1 MSFLSCIVFLFY
13 LYCLVNLALRCLLRL
28 LLESV
33 EEHYHISIVEDEEH
47 TEDVTAMFG
56 TEFKNLVAQVFDELG
71 IDSFLCFQHI
81 NNVEHFPGF
90 GFSQ

>member
-47 TEDVTAMFG
+47 TEDVAAMFG
-56 TEFKNLVAQVFDELG
+56 TEFLIWFFRLSCLQNYKK
-71 IDSFLCFQHI
+71 
-81 NNVEHFPGF
+81 
-90 GFSQ
+90 FSNQATLKAEK